1 MRRSQ
6 TGLSIVEVMVGL
18 VVSSLVTMAAWGS
31 VMFYEANRRT
41 GMHGNSALENAMAGA
56 YAIQRDVKAAGLGFV
71 FAGRAA
77 CSRVNVY
84 YNGATTANGA
94 AFAPVT
100 VVDGGAAPDTV
111 TVAYGNSILGG
122 APLQVVA
129 NMAAP
134 TAAIRVNTTGTVA
147 VGDQVLVASAQPAD
161 PCTLM
166 QVTQANPAGFGTD
179 IEHGSGLYNPGDPAT
194 AFTLAPAYATNSSVI
209 PLGALNWVTYRVNN
223 GNFEQV
229 DNITGTVSALAE
241 NVVAL
246 KAWYGTSNG
255 VSPRIEQWTPGS
267 GAWTAP
273 LTALQ
278 VSAVRAVRIAVVAR
292 APHREKP
299 TVAGGPC
306 DATTAAPASWAGGPA
321 IDLSADPDWRCYRYR
336 TITLT
341 IPLKNLI
348 FGGQA

>member
-1 MRRSQ
+1 MRRTQ
-6 TGLSIVEVMVGL
+6 TGLSIIEVMIGL

-56 YAIQRDVKAAGLGFV
+56 YSIQRDVKAAGLGFV
-71 FAGRAA
+71 FGRRVA
-77 CSRVNVY
+77 CSTINVH
-84 YNGATTANGA
+84 YNGATTANGTP
-94 AFAPVT
+94 FAPVT
-100 VVDGGAAPDTV
+100 VVDGGAGPDTI
-111 TVAYGNSILGG
+111 TVAYGDSILGG

-134 TAAIRVNTTGTVA
+134 SGTIRVNTTGNVA
-147 VGDQVLVASAQPAD
+147 NGDLVLVSSAMPAD

-166 QVTQANPAGFGTD
+166 QVTQATAAGFGTD
-179 IEHGSGLYNPGDPAT
+179 IEHGSSLYNPADPGS

-209 PLGALNWVTYRVNN
+209 RVGTLTWVTYRLNN
-223 GNFEQV
+223 GNLEQV

-267 GAWTAP
+267 GAWTPP
-273 LTALQ
+273 LTVLQ
-278 VSAVRAVRIAVVAR
+278 VGAVRAVRITVVAR

-299 TVAGGPC
+299 ATAGGAC
-306 DATTAAPASWAGGPA
+306 DATTVAPVSWAGGPA
-321 IDLSADPDWRCYRYR
+321 IDLSADPAWQCYRYR
-336 TITLT
+336 SITLT
-341 IPLKNLI
+341 IPLKNVI